1 MSRSV
6 GLPLAASIAGHAC
19 ILALLIVLVGQVPT
33 VPSPVPIA
41 TAGIEVML
49 APPQPVAEMP
59 PPAPEPSPVPEAEP
73 PPSEPPLPVVEAEP
87 LPREPP
93 PPRVATPEPEKPPP
107 ARPKPVVKRPPQA
120 VRIPPP
126 EPAQVL
132 PPAPVQ
138 TAAIPKPA
146 APPPTPT
153 GPIVSAGYRAAL
165 SAWLES
171 HKRYPDGARARGED
185 GRAVLRFHVDRAGRV
200 LNYAVVQGTGH
211 PDLDAAIDQMMR
223 GASLPP
229 FPADMS
235 ASDVDVS
242 VTIRF
247 ALAR

>member
-6 GLPLAASIAGHAC
+6 GLPLAASIAGHAG
-19 ILALLIVLVGQVPT
+19 ILALLIVLVGQVPP
-33 VPSPVPIA
+33 VPLPVPIA

-59 PPAPEPSPVPEAEP
+59 PPAPEPPPVPEAEP
-73 PPSEPPLPVVEAEP
+73 PPPEPPPPVVEAEP
-87 LPREPP
+87 LPPEPP
-93 PPRVATPEPEKPPP
+93 PPRVATPEREKPPP
-107 ARPKPVVKRPPQA
+107 ARPKPVVKRPPQP

-126 EPAQVL
+126 QPAQVL

-146 APPPTPT
+146 APPPT
-153 GPIVSAGYRAAL
+153 GPIVSAGYRSAL

-171 HKRYPDGARARGED
+171 HKRYPDSARARGEE

-200 LNYAVVQGTGH
+200 INYAVVQGTGH
-211 PDLDAAIDQMMR
+211 ADLDAAIDQMMR

-229 FPADMS
+229 FPRDMS
-235 ASDVDVS
+235 ATDVDVS

-247 ALAR
+247 ALAH